1 MKTVP
6 SNLSVS
12 VKRITDHEGVVTV
25 MLRVEDSLGRAVV
38 GRFFNYNPTTRKWFC
53 AGDGHWVEVT
63 QEYVYNSLINAYR
76 TLSVENLIADNL
88 TATEEGF

>member
-6 SNLSVS
+6 RNLSVS

-38 GRFFNYNPTTRKWFC
+38 GRFLEQKVDIF
-53 AGDGHWVEVT
+53 
-63 QEYVYNSLINAYR
+63 S
-76 TLSVENLIADNL
+76 
-88 TATEEGF
+88 

>member
-25 MLRVEDSLGRAVV
+25 MLRVEDS
-38 GRFFNYNPTTRKWFC
+38 
-53 AGDGHWVEVT
+53 
-63 QEYVYNSLINAYR
+63 YR
-76 TLSVENLIADNL
+76 TCRCW
-88 TATEEGF
+88 

>member
-25 MLRVEDSLGRAVV
+25 MLRVEDSSGRAVV
-38 GRFFNYNPTTRKWFC
+38 GRFFNYNPVTRKWFY
-53 AGDGHWVEVT
+53 ADDGHWVEVT
-63 QEYVYNSLINAYR
+63 QEYVYNSLVNTYR

-88 TATEEGF
+88 TAAEEGF